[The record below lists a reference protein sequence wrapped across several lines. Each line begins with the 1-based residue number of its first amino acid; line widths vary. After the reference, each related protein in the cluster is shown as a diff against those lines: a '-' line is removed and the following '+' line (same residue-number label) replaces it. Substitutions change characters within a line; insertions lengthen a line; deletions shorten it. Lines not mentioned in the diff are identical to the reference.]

1 VPTPSGRSSQLSR
14 TVQQE
19 DEQNK
24 QLLALSRRTLA
35 LTEEVRDAAGAG
47 GPGSHGSERTAQDSK
62 EDDA

>member
-1 VPTPSGRSSQLSR
+1 M
-14 TVQQE
+14 QQGH
-19 DEQNK
+19 EQNE